1 MFTAHPLRTLFV
13 VLVACCALAGGHAS
27 AAPQSDPVADFKK
40 YFKEYSREYQRA
52 GKDDKE
58 RRAAVVTIRET
69 VLSLKGV
76 DSADVVDAILP
87 TLKLE
92 EPDIQSGVVTVLSS
106 FKSEPPIAR
115 LVEVMA
121 TEKHEPTLVACLQAF
136 QAAKYK
142 TSGAALAKLLS
153 SKSWEVRRASV
164 QALAA
169 SGEADAPKWIV
180 AACKDEEPAVRFT
193 AMDALAAAKSKLV
206 LPFAINALS
215 DPIWQV
221 RASAIRALSMVRA
234 VEAIDPLIRR
244 LEVEKGRLTPDLVEA
259 LSRHLGREFG
269 NDAKAW
275 RAYWD
280 NLKDGYILM
289 TEEQVREL
297 RKGLGPRT
305 GADAD
310 GRNKSG
316 SGDDDHETKAV
327 SYHDITTPSI
337 SIIFVIDVSG
347 SMENMVV
354 EKDRFV
360 DGNYPSMMRID
371 ICKTELARTIDR
383 LEPNVR
389 FNILSFATAVKP
401 WKKDLVDASPA
412 NKLAARDW
420 VLRLE
425 AIGGN
430 SKDDLARVGLTG
442 SAGLDGGQTNTFG
455 ALMAA
460 LGVPE
465 RGSPVE
471 ATYAVK
477 VDTVFFLSDG
487 RPSTGDY
494 VDTDDILREILRANE
509 LRKIVLHTI
518 AIGEF
523 QKDFMKALAEQNGGI
538 FVDLGR

>member
-1 MFTAHPLRTLFV
+1 MSIAKPLGTLFAALSALL
-13 VLVACCALAGGHAS
+13 LVASVFG
-27 AAPQSDPVADFKK
+27 APQSDPIADFKK
-40 YFKEYSREYQRA
+40 YYKEYAREYQRA
-52 GKDDKE
+52 GKDDKQ

-69 VLSLKGV
+69 VLTLKGV
-76 DSADVVDAILP
+76 DSPEVVDAILP
-87 TLKLE
+87 TLKFE
-92 EPDIQSGVVTVLSS
+92 EPDIHSAVVTVLSG
-106 FKSEPPIAR
+106 FKSEASIAH
-115 LVEVMA
+115 LLEVMVA
-121 TEKHEPTLVACLQAF
+121 EKHEPTLVACLQAF

-142 TSGAALAKLLS
+142 ASAASLNKLRES
-153 SKSWEVRRASV
+153 RSWEVRRAAV

-169 SGEADAPKWIV
+169 SGEADAAKWI
-180 AACKDEEPAVRFT
+180 AEATRDEEPAVRFT
-193 AMDALAAAKSKLV
+193 AMDLLTTLKSKLV
-206 LPFAINALS
+206 IPAAIAALD
-215 DPIWQV
+215 DPVWQV
-221 RASAIRALSMVRA
+221 RASAIRAISVVRS
-234 VEAIDPLIRR
+234 VDAIEPLIKR
-244 LEVEKGRLTPDLVEA
+244 LELEKGRLAPDVIEA

-269 NDAKAW
+269 DDVKQW

-289 TEEQVREL
+289 SEDQVREL

-305 GADAD
+305 GVDPNARHGGADDA
-310 GRNKSG
+310 
-316 SGDDDHETKAV
+316 DHETKAV
-327 SYHDITTPSI
+327 SYHDIQTPSI

-347 SMENMVV
+347 SMENLVI
-354 EKDRFV
+354 EKDRFAE
-360 DGNYPSMMRID
+360 GNYPSMMRID

-389 FNILSFATAVKP
+389 FNILSFATDVKP
-401 WKKDLVDASPA
+401 WKKDLVEASPA
-412 NKLAARDW
+412 NKTAARDW

-460 LGVPE
+460 LGVPP
-465 RGSPVE
+465 RGV
-471 ATYAVK
+471 TDDHYAVK

-494 VDTDDILREILRANE
+494 VDTDDILREVLRVNE
-509 LRKIVLHTI
+509 LRKVVLHTI

-523 QKDFMKALAEQNGGI
+523 QKDFMKALAEKNGGI

>member
-1 MFTAHPLRTLFV
+1 MTHRSLPRGWLKA
-13 VLVACCALAGGHAS
+13 LVALCVLLCSVAS
-27 AAPQSDPVADFKK
+27 GAPQSDPIADFKK
-40 YFKEYSREYQRA
+40 YYKEYAREYQKA

-58 RRAAVVTIRET
+58 RRAAVVTIREA
-69 VLSLKGV
+69 VLTLKGI
-76 DSADVVDAILP
+76 DLPEVVDAILP
-87 TLKLE
+87 TLKHE
-92 EPDIQSGVVTVLSS
+92 EPDIQSAVVTVLSS
-106 FKSEPPIAR
+106 FKSEPPVSR

-121 TEKHEPTLVACLQAF
+121 SEKHEPTLVTCLRAF
-136 QAAKYK
+136 QAAKYPAP
-142 TSGAALAKLLS
+142 SASLVKLLGS
-153 SKSWEVRRASV
+153 RSWEVRRAAV
-164 QALAA
+164 QALAS
-169 SGEADAPKWIV
+169 SGDPDAPK
-180 AACKDEEPAVRFT
+180 ALASACKDDEPAVRFT
-193 AMDALAAAKSKLV
+193 AMDALTGLKSKLV
-206 LPFAINALS
+206 IPSAIVGLS

-221 RASAIRALSMVRA
+221 RASAIRALAVVRS

-244 LEVEKGRLTPDLVEA
+244 LDLEKGRLEPDIVEA
-259 LSRHLGREFG
+259 LACHLGRDFG
-269 NDAKAW
+269 DDAKAW

-289 TEEQVREL
+289 TEEQVREM

-305 GADAD
+305 GLDAD
-310 GRNKSG
+310 GKKKSG
-316 SGDDDHETKAV
+316 AGDDPETKAV

-347 SMENMVV
+347 SMENEVV
-354 EKDRFV
+354 ERDRFA

-389 FNILSFATAVKP
+389 FNILSFATDVKP

-412 NKLAARDW
+412 NKTAARDW

-425 AIGGN
+425 AIGGS
-430 SKDDLARVGLTG
+430 SKDDLARVGLVG
-442 SAGLDGGQTNTFG
+442 AAGLDGGQTNTFG
-455 ALMAA
+455 VLMAA

-465 RGSPVE
+465 RG
-471 ATYAVK
+471 ATAAGYAVK

-494 VDTDDILREILRANE
+494 VDTDDILREVLAANE
-509 LRKIVLHTI
+509 LRKVVLHTI